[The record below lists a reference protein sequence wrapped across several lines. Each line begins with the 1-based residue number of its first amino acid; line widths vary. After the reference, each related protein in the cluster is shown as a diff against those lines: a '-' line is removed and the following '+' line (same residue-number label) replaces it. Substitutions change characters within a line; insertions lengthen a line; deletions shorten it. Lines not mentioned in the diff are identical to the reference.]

1 MHAAA
6 CSALARTLSEHCRV
20 SGCCRQQPLSCPA
33 LPLARLHCTTAP
45 IQAPFPPRRLNWLR
59 SLQRQLGSEGLAPSA
74 QRIFFDP
81 LVPGFTGGLEDGVSR
96 PLKRV
101 HASAWAALP
110 SSPLASTASDCCVD
124 VLMSPPP
131 PCPCPWLLPPAACCL
146 QLPGWIRFWEGWSM
160 CCRWAGRGRG
170 VRRYG
175 PLKDLKALPQ
185 HPAVDAS
192 CKPRAICK

>member
-131 PCPCPWLLPPAACCL
+131 PLPMPLAAASCCL
-146 QLPGWIRFWEGWSM
+146 LSAAARLDQLLGGVEHVLQVGWQGAGCEALRPSQGPEGSAAAP
-160 CCRWAGRGRG
+160 CC
-170 VRRYG
+170 
-175 PLKDLKALPQ
+175 
-185 HPAVDAS
+185 
-192 CKPRAICK
+192 